1 MNILK
6 KSSMLVALC
15 AMALQISAQTAKPV
29 SSLKELA
36 NGKEYIFDTGFWDE
50 EESDYLSDIGYSQ
63 EPFTTFLLNNDAN
76 ELTVRKML
84 EKEGVDGQ
92 IQYEVKSKSVY
103 NVEIKGDIIYHI
115 KSLSEYD
122 IVIFDSLL
130 FLPNQSKYYN
140 CLQNNRKN
148 NKTMLYLNLN
158 TIDSSKIK

>member
-1 MNILK
+1 MKTFATL
-6 KSSMLVALC
+6 LLALF
-15 AMALQISAQTAKPV
+15 MANSAAAQTAEKV
-29 SSLKELA
+29 TSLKELA

-50 EESDYLSDIGYSQ
+50 EESDYLSDIYSQ
-63 EPFTTFLLNNDAN
+63 EPFTTFSLNNDAN
-76 ELTVRKML
+76 ELTIRKML

>member
-1 MNILK
+1 MNIFK

-63 EPFTTFLLNNDAN
+63 EPFTTFSLNNDAN

>member
-6 KSSMLVALC
+6 KSSMLVAVC
-15 AMALQISAQTAKPV
+15 AMALQITAQTAKPV

-63 EPFTTFLLNNDAN
+63 EPFTTFSLNNDAN

-92 IQYEVKSKSVY
+92 IQYEVKSKTVY
-103 NVEIKGDIIYHI
+103 NVEINGDIIYHI
-115 KSLSEYD
+115 KSLS
-122 IVIFDSLL
+122 
-130 FLPNQSKYYN
+130 
-140 CLQNNRKN
+140 
-148 NKTMLYLNLN
+148 
-158 TIDSSKIK
+158 